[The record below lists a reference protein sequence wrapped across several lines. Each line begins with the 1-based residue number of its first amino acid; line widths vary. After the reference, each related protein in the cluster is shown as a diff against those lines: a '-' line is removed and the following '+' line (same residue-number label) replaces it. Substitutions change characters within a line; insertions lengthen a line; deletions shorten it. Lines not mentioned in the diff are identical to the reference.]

1 MNLHKQNLVSS
12 FSFTVLLQQ
21 RLFMRNILI
30 LSIIVVFSCNT
41 KQDSENVFAELTG
54 LEGIKGKSEYLN
66 SPFLTSGER
75 LYIVGHQNGTFP
87 DLGWHVKGEMG
98 GVWMHPIKL
107 MDGYSLSIKSGEI
120 EWCEQNAEEF
130 WNYPIS
136 NKHTYSAE
144 EVDLMIERYQFVPD
158 SLPGAVISY
167 QLSNTSPV
175 TKEIELN
182 FTGMIDLRPVW
193 LSDSLE
199 IRDGRD
205 AVWWNN
211 ELKVVNA
218 SDSLNDW
225 FVSFGSDGFD
235 LSTFSM
241 CKQKRNGNG
250 IDQSIRRSIKIGANQ
265 TKFFDF
271 FIAGSLKSAKE
282 AHKVYYNLKENKQQ
296 LVLDKHNRYQIL
308 AETNKIVTGDYG
320 FDLMF
325 RWIKYN
331 TAWLILDVPGLG
343 RGLTAGNPDY
353 PWFFG
358 TDMGYAIEGLLNAG
372 MHKEALSTIKLIFS
386 LSKKS
391 NGNSGRIM
399 HEASTNG
406 VVFNPGNLNTTP
418 KFIHAVWKAYL
429 WTGDQTN
436 IDKYYQDILNGVKW
450 IESMDKDSNF
460 YPDGPGMMEIP
471 GLHTEMVDVVAYLC
485 QMYEAAAGFAGVVGD
500 EKLTSEFKEKALKIK
515 EKLNSEWWVEE
526 FNSYADFRAEK
537 HEAIEL
543 TEQAITRADTI
554 NKPWSVEELTQ
565 TLGRIR
571 TLPDDG
577 TKGYV
582 VHHNWVVNTPMEVG
596 AADADKALIALN
608 TSENYT
614 NRFGMFVTG
623 IDRDEEQE
631 QAEKWKAF
639 SYVGAVM
646 TLPTGV
652 QAISEA
658 RYERIDKSF
667 EYLKMLQNSF
677 SYALPGSMY
686 EVSPDFGMMV
696 QAWNIYAIAVPV
708 VSYYFG
714 IQPNTAKKKIIIQPN
729 LPSTWKEVSLE
740 NIKVGE
746 NVISVKVEEGNLVIS
761 QKLDWELVFIND
773 KGDEFAFKEAQKVF
787 EL

>member
-1 MNLHKQNLVSS
+1 
-12 FSFTVLLQQ
+12 
-21 RLFMRNILI
+21 MRNLFILF
-30 LSIIVVFSCNT
+30 IIVVFSCNT
-41 KQDSENVFAELTG
+41 KQDSENVFTELTG
-54 LEGIKGKSEYLN
+54 IEGIKGKSEYLN
-66 SPFLTSGER
+66 SPFLAAGER

-87 DLGWHVKGEMG
+87 DLGWHIKGEMG

-107 MDGYSLSIKSGEI
+107 MDGYSLSIKSGDI
-120 EWCEQNAEEF
+120 VWCDQDAGEF
-130 WNYPIS
+130 WNYPIV
-136 NKHTYSAE
+136 NKHVFSAE
-144 EVDLMIERYQFVPD
+144 DIGLDIERYQFVPD
-158 SLPGAVISY
+158 TLPGAMISY
-167 QLSNTSPV
+167 QLTNTSSEPMD
-175 TKEIELN
+175 IELN

-193 LSDSLE
+193 LSDGLE

-211 ELKVVNA
+211 EFKVVNA

-235 LSTFSM
+235 LSSSSD
-241 CKQKRNGNG
+241 CKQNRNGNG
-250 IDQSIRRSIKIGANQ
+250 IDQSISRSIKIGANE
-265 TKFFDF
+265 TKVLDF
-271 FIAGSLKSAKE
+271 FIAGSMQSAKN
-282 AHKVYYNLKENKQQ
+282 AQKVYRYLKENKQQ
-296 LVLDKHNRYQIL
+296 LVLDKHTRYQSL
-308 AETNKIVTGDYG
+308 AETNKVVTGDYG

-331 TAWLILDVPGLG
+331 TAWLMLDMPELG
-343 RGLTAGNPDY
+343 SGLTAGNPDY

-358 TDMGYAIEGLLNAG
+358 TDMGYAIEGMLNAG
-372 MHKEALSTIKLIFS
+372 LHEEALSTIDLIFL
-386 LSKKS
+386 LSKKV
-391 NGNSGRIM
+391 NGNSGQIM

-418 KFIHAVWKAYL
+418 KFIHAVWNAYL
-429 WTGDQTN
+429 WTGDQTI
-436 IDKYYQDILNGVKW
+436 IDDYYQDILNGVKW
-450 IESMDKDSNF
+450 IESMDKDGNF

-471 GLHTEMVDVVAYLC
+471 GLHTEMVDVVAYLY

-500 EKLTSEFKEKALKIK
+500 EKLTTEFKEKALKIK
-515 EKLNSEWWVEE
+515 EKLNSDWWVEE
-526 FNSYADFRAEK
+526 FNSFADFRAEK

-554 NKPWSVEELTQ
+554 KKPWSVEELTE

-571 TLPDDG
+571 TLPDEG
-577 TKGYV
+577 TRGYV

-658 RYERIDKSF
+658 KYGRIDKSF

-686 EVSPDFGMMV
+686 EVSPDFGMMA
-696 QAWNIYAIAVPV
+696 QAWNIYALAVPV

-714 IQPNTAKKKIIIQPN
+714 IRPDASKKQIVISPN
-729 LPSTWKEVSLE
+729 LPTSWKEVSLE
-740 NIKVGE
+740 NVKVGDNEISIKVSNG
-746 NVISVKVEEGNLVIS
+746 KVDIS
-761 QKLDWELVFIND
+761 QLKDWEIRFINS
-773 KGDEFAFKEAQKVF
+773 KGETQKAKNLSVQF
-787 EL
+787 NL